1 MKHVSMQKFCLY
13 HIIDIPSPLA
23 PRMGQNSQRAP
34 AQLKKF
40 TYAHACSRSIQ
51 IRSAVEGPQYMHTNS
66 TTLPFMYTQLLRIL
80 LFLSKLSFANDI
92 RLIHLGLNICK
103 FIYTYTYCH
112 HSCRQQMGQGQLGQ
126 HNIFQILLP
135 PLQNQNQYVNV
146 HTLTCKYFYE
156 YSIINMIKVCWVRFC
171 VYCIYCTYCTQVFNV
186 EPGTLCRLFFNQ
198 LFVAKDVA
206 FSLGRLMFNFPT
218 SILLFFPF
226 DTHADELFACILR
239 SC

>member
-1 MKHVSMQKFCLY
+1 MYEQLRNFLKNLVKLDILRLVRKHFSQGIQIQINMKHVSMQKFCLY

-92 RLIHLGLNICK
+92 RLVHLGLYMCGY
-103 FIYTYTYCH
+103 IYTQLQEADGVGGSWDSTIFSKFYSPHYITKT
-112 HSCRQQMGQGQLGQ
+112 MGG
-126 HNIFQILLP
+126 
-135 PLQNQNQYVNV
+135 
-146 HTLTCKYFYE
+146 
-156 YSIINMIKVCWVRFC
+156 M
-171 VYCIYCTYCTQVFNV
+171 
-186 EPGTLCRLFFNQ
+186 
-198 LFVAKDVA
+198 
-206 FSLGRLMFNFPT
+206 FPT
-218 SILLFFPF
+218 RLYIKH
-226 DTHADELFACILR
+226 TYVCILVYIYLNVR
-239 SC
+239 ANACMNTLLSI